1 MTWGIL
7 DTADNSWIG
16 NDSGPLVFADF
27 AIARVAAQVLETQ
40 AFGTDLGARYKAR
53 EFVSSGLRLKD
64 HIEVRMDSLTA
75 LQRIEGAAAEKPE
88 GYIEAKTRPDG
99 WSVVTRRVS

>member
-7 DTADNSWIG
+7 DTADNCWIG
-16 NDSGPLVFADF
+16 NDSGPLVFTDF
-27 AIARVAAQVLETQ
+27 AARVAAQVLETQ
-40 AFGTDLGARYKAR
+40 AFGTDLGARYKSR

-75 LQRIEGAAAEKPE
+75 LQRIEG
-88 GYIEAKTRPDG
+88 DG
-99 WSVVTRRVS
+99 QARGTSLRGK